1 MAAKAGFSISDL
13 QQGAK
18 KLNATEVEH
27 RAESKASAAERDAGI
42 EALEQVYDKHNGDLE
57 AM

>member
-1 MAAKAGFSISDL
+1 MSKAGFSIADL

-18 KLNATEVEH
+18 KLNNVDPP
-27 RAESKASAAERDAGI
+27 AETKISSGAKSVSEEESRP
-42 EALEQVYDKHNGDLE
+42 LEDLYEKYNGDLD